1 MSILT
6 CRYRLFAALLSLQLH
21 TSRRNVSLNL
31 ELPLSIGAPL
41 CAVPSSF
48 CKPSALTPLRAK
60 RRFITIQ
67 NGPLRMLRPTTYV
80 ILGALMLLS
89 GGVIHSATLS
99 EVQSQVFDAS
109 CTSCHSGSSP
119 SQGLNLSAGAVGTD
133 ATRTTADE
141 IKTYIQAR
149 IATGS

>member
-1 MSILT
+1 
-6 CRYRLFAALLSLQLH
+6 
-21 TSRRNVSLNL
+21 
-31 ELPLSIGAPL
+31 
-41 CAVPSSF
+41 
-48 CKPSALTPLRAK
+48 
-60 RRFITIQ
+60 
-67 NGPLRMLRPTTYV
+67 
-80 ILGALMLLS
+80 MLLS

-141 IKTYIQAR
+141 IKTYIRAR